1 LKGGLKKVE
10 FNNAILSVRN
20 LYKKFEGVEVL
31 KNVSFNLHEKEVLV
45 IVGPSGAGKS
55 TLIRCINRLEEPTTG
70 EIIFNGNKIDN
81 KTDYNKLREKI
92 GMVFQKFNLFL
103 HLTAIQNITLPLKI
117 VKKKSEKE
125 AYNIAIEY
133 LRKVGLKDRANHY
146 PIQLSGGEQQ
156 RVAIARALSLE
167 PKIMLFDEPTS
178 SIDIELIK
186 DVLDV
191 MKNLAKEGMTMIV
204 VSHEMG
210 FAKEVGDRIL
220 FMDKGEIIEENNPED
235 FFRNPKTERA
245 KQFLSKIINI

>member
-1 LKGGLKKVE
+1 
-10 FNNAILSVRN
+10 
-20 LYKKFEGVEVL
+20 
-31 KNVSFNLHEKEVLV
+31 
-45 IVGPSGAGKS
+45 
-55 TLIRCINRLEEPTTG
+55 
-70 EIIFNGNKIDN
+70 
-81 KTDYNKLREKI
+81 
-92 GMVFQKFNLFL
+92 
-103 HLTAIQNITLPLKI
+103 
-117 VKKKSEKE
+117 VKKRQ
-125 AYNIAIEY
+125 YNIAIEY
-133 LRKVGLKDRANHY
+133 LTKVGLKDRANHY

-235 FFRNPKTERA
+235 FLEILKLKGQNNFYLR
-245 KQFLSKIINI
+245 

>member
-1 LKGGLKKVE
+1 ME